1 MVGWHHQLN
10 GHEFEQA
17 LGDREGQGSLA
28 CCSPWGHKESDMTE
42 LLNNNS
48 PDWSLEASFVS
59 QKVELKLTF
68 VIFPCLQTL
77 VFFLKALSLL
87 ELVLAAT
94 LGNMHKE
101 PVAEVGEMCVCTQ
114 YSRCWGILK

>member
-1 MVGWHHQLN
+1 
-10 GHEFEQA
+10 
-17 LGDREGQGSLA
+17 
-28 CCSPWGHKESDMTE
+28 MTE

-77 VFFLKALSLL
+77 VFFLKVFSLL

-94 LGNMHKE
+94 LGNMYKE

-114 YSRCWGILK
+114 YLRCWGIFK